1 MFRIKQNLS
10 LVIPRV
16 FPQWVDEEK
25 IREVF
30 HKQHFGRIYKVK
42 IIRMKEEEHKRGHPV
57 YKAFLYFSCWYDN
70 EIAYNFQQRILTGKR
85 EARVV
90 YDDPWHWVVFENT
103 KKRISTVD
111 RQLMRLERRIVTI
124 ENTQY
129 QMQDTQYQMQEDAD
143 QQQHEP
149 TPDDVEDQEQIQDLY
164 DKYHYLNEQVLPEMQ
179 SQIQQL
185 YEFINQQN
193 SAPTQNEEETE
204 FFRRIE
210 ETSIPEKMDIDQPFD
225 FVFTPATQSRFFP
238 DEDTIMTDAN
248 INDDAL
254 HFNYVVGC

>member
-1 MFRIKQNLS
+1 
-10 LVIPRV
+10 
-16 FPQWVDEEK
+16 
-25 IREVF
+25 
-30 HKQHFGRIYKVK
+30 
-42 IIRMKEEEHKRGHPV
+42 
-57 YKAFLYFSCWYDN
+57 
-70 EIAYNFQQRILTGKR
+70 
-85 EARVV
+85 
-90 YDDPWHWVVFENT
+90 
-103 KKRISTVD
+103 
-111 RQLMRLERRIVTI
+111 MRLERRIVTI